1 MTLTRNTQREGARLL
16 TNTMTKDIYEM
27 MAPWRNVPDTIVID
41 NSHMSVTETVAAIDL
56 SLAP

>member
-1 MTLTRNTQREGARLL
+1 
-16 TNTMTKDIYEM
+16 MTKDIYEM